1 MDENAFYDPANFV
14 YPAGT
19 QICEVEIDP
28 ETGVTEI
35 VSFTAVDDF
44 GNIINPMIV
53 EGQVHGGIVQGAGQA
68 LYEAAVYDKKTG
80 QLVSGSYMDYRMPRA
95 DDIVDEIAP
104 RPEDVVIQKT
114 KPSAF
119 FGTPLLSFLID
130 LKVDSLIVCGGTT
143 SGCVRAAVIDAFSQN
158 LRCAVVAEGCFD
170 RLESSHAMNLVD
182 MQAKYADVVT
192 AEEVLSFVATLPD
205 GLFVLPGAR

>member
-1 MDENAFYDPANFV
+1 MP
-14 YPAGT
+14 
-19 QICEVEIDP
+19 EI
-28 ETGVTEI
+28 TI
-35 VSFTAVDDF
+35 NMAVGRTDA
-44 GNIINPMIV
+44 
-53 EGQVHGGIVQGAGQA
+53 Q
-68 LYEAAVYDKKTG
+68 KTG
-80 QLVSGSYMDYRMPRA
+80 MMRDISDALVRHLG
-95 DDIVDEIAP
+95 VK
-104 RPEDVVIQKT
+104 PEDVVIQKT